1 MRDRRNTFEV
11 GEGLLYK
18 GEEERIEQEEQYP
31 EKRDFCFLWCHI
43 AYAGL
48 TKKSLLDIFFVLLLM
63 CNIPYFIK
71 SLPFMGTFYCINR
84 LVSSP

>member
-31 EKRDFCFLWCHI
+31 EKRDF
-43 AYAGL
+43 YSPPR
-48 TKKSLLDIFFVLLLM
+48 KEE
-63 CNIPYFIK
+63 
-71 SLPFMGTFYCINR
+71 NR
-84 LVSSP
+84 DTTDFQSASSEAPMNKEFDDQW

>member
-31 EKRDFCFLWCHI
+31 EKRYNRQIKKFPTEKQNVSLKHI
-43 AYAGL
+43 L
-48 TKKSLLDIFFVLLLM
+48 T
-63 CNIPYFIK
+63 
-71 SLPFMGTFYCINR
+71 
-84 LVSSP
+84 

>member
-31 EKRDFCFLWCHI
+31 EKRDFCFYGAILRM
-43 AYAGL
+43 L
-48 TKKSLLDIFFVLLLM
+48 SLFSSFR
-63 CNIPYFIK
+63 K
-71 SLPFMGTFYCINR
+71 EENR
-84 LVSSP
+84 DTTDF

>member
-31 EKRDFCFLWCHI
+31 EKRDFCFYGAILRM
-43 AYAGL
+43 L
-48 TKKSLLDIFFVLLLM
+48 SLF
-63 CNIPYFIK
+63 
-71 SLPFMGTFYCINR
+71 
-84 LVSSP
+84 SSFR

>member
-43 AYAGL
+43 AGQR
-48 TKKSLLDIFFVLLLM
+48 IFPVGGGKMSEYSVIFA
-63 CNIPYFIK
+63 K
-71 SLPFMGTFYCINR
+71 
-84 LVSSP
+84 

>member
-43 AYAGL
+43 SSFASYL
-48 TKKSLLDIFFVLLLM
+48 CVIQTILIPLLQEATLYTQVYIIFF
-63 CNIPYFIK
+63 IFA
-71 SLPFMGTFYCINR
+71 
-84 LVSSP
+84 

>member
-1 MRDRRNTFEV
+1 MIKV
-11 GEGLLYK
+11 K
-18 GEEERIEQEEQYP
+18 SVCQ
-31 EKRDFCFLWCHI
+31 K
-43 AYAGL
+43 GL

-71 SLPFMGTFYCINR
+71 SLPFMGAFYCINR

>member
-31 EKRDFCFLWCHI
+31 EKRDFCFYIYILRM
-43 AYAGL
+43 L
-48 TKKSLLDIFFVLLLM
+48 SLFSSFR
-63 CNIPYFIK
+63 K
-71 SLPFMGTFYCINR
+71 EENR
-84 LVSSP
+84 DTTDF